1 MNCLGVLVNVDDH
14 TLLSRVNIFY
24 TLEELI
30 ESTLCGNSDRT
41 GVDDADVDG
50 DGDGDVD
57 MESNAFNSSSSN
69 KGSSTVHLSRSLS
82 QSLPNPTFTST
93 LYPCPPPPSP
103 SAKGLQYLTRAAMKL
118 FIFLALQVATS
129 GEREMSYIVSKF
141 VAISLKRARSGK
153 NSTDIL
159 YLFEIGTAVFWMV
172 YASLV
177 LSISKIF
184 FDYFSLSHYFSFSFL
199 LFFPPSF
206 LLIFSLPLFL
216 IRFEIFLPML

>member
-50 DGDGDVD
+50 DGDVDV
-57 MESNAFNSSSSN
+57 ESNAYNSSSSN

-153 NSTDIL
+153 KRTGIL
-159 YLFEIGTAVFWMV
+159 CLFEMSAVVFWMV
-172 YASLV
+172 YALLV
-177 LSISKIF
+177 RSISKNF
-184 FDYFSLSHYFSFSFL
+184 FVYPSLSHCFSFSFR

-206 LLIFSLPLFL
+206 SLIYSLPLSL
-216 IRFEIFLPML
+216 THFEVYFPMLQ

>member
-1 MNCLGVLVNVDDH
+1 MITALWIHVGGDIGVQLSLVNCLGVLVNVDDH

-30 ESTLCGNSDRT
+30 ESTLCGNSDKN
-41 GVDDADVDG
+41 GVEDG

-57 MESNAFNSSSSN
+57 GDVDVERDAYSSN
-69 KGSSTVHLSRSLS
+69 KGSSTVHLPRSLS
-82 QSLPNPTFTST
+82 QSLPNPPFTST
-93 LYPCPPPPSP
+93 LYPCPPHPSP

-153 NSTDIL
+153 QNTDRHT
-159 YLFEIGTAVFWMV
+159 LFA
-172 YASLV
+172 
-177 LSISKIF
+177 
-184 FDYFSLSHYFSFSFL
+184 
-199 LFFPPSF
+199 
-206 LLIFSLPLFL
+206 
-216 IRFEIFLPML
+216 